1 MGMEQEAERRQ
12 RFEREALPHLDALYG
27 TALRLT
33 RNRGDAEDLL
43 QETYLRAYRFF
54 DRFEP
59 GTNCKAWLYRILF
72 NAGMNHLGKK
82 RRQPGGVAFE
92 EVEAVVASPDIEP
105 QEPPTRGDV
114 AALEGLLDDEVQA
127 ALRAVPESFRVV
139 VILALV
145 EELSYKEIAT
155 ALDIPIGTVMSRLYR
170 GRKLLQASL
179 RETARRRGLARD

>member
-1 MGMEQEAERRQ
+1 
-12 RFEREALPHLDALYG
+12 
-27 TALRLT
+27 
-33 RNRGDAEDLL
+33 
-43 QETYLRAYRFF
+43 
-54 DRFEP
+54 
-59 GTNCKAWLYRILF
+59 
-72 NAGMNHLGKK
+72 
-82 RRQPGGVAFE
+82 VAFE

-145 EELSYKEIAT
+145 EELSYKEIAK

-170 GRKLLQASL
+170 GRKLLQAAL
-179 RETARRRGLARD
+179 RDTARRRGLARE